1 MKKYYI
7 CFFILAVLLTASAL
21 TGAYI
26 CWYQPKQANPVP
38 SEILETEFVPE
49 DNAVINQ
56 EQVEKREEEGTY
68 CLAAEDGF
76 LLVFVDERSNVCPY
90 AAVGISGG
98 RAGKADGGHLVS
110 DHDGGPELSG
120 IVYELK
126 PALWRAGI
134 YGRGWSGLSG
144 GSREE

>member
-76 LLVFVDERSNVCPY
+76 LLVFVDERSNVCLDTHMPLSEFPVEEQEKLMEGIWFPTMMEVLNYLEPY
-90 AAVGISGG
+90 TS
-98 RAGKADGGHLVS
+98 
-110 DHDGGPELSG
+110 
-120 IVYELK
+120 
-126 PALWRAGI
+126 
-134 YGRGWSGLSG
+134 
-144 GSREE
+144 

>member
-56 EQVEKREEEGTY
+56 EQVETREEEGTY
-68 CLAAEDGF
+68 CL
-76 LLVFVDERSNVCPY
+76 
-90 AAVGISGG
+90 GISGG

>member
-68 CLAAEDGF
+68 GLAAEDGF
-76 LLVFVDERSNVCPY
+76 LLVFVDERSNVCLDTHMPLSEFP
-90 AAVGISGG
+90 VEEQEKLMEGIWFPTMMEVLNYLESYT
-98 RAGKADGGHLVS
+98 S
-110 DHDGGPELSG
+110 
-120 IVYELK
+120 
-126 PALWRAGI
+126 
-134 YGRGWSGLSG
+134 
-144 GSREE
+144 